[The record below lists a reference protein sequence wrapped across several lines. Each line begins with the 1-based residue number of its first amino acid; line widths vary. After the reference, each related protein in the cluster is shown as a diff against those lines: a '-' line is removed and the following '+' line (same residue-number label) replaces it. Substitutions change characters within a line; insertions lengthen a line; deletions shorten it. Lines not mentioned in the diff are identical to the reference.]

1 MDTRGG
7 WERIVSRVRPAGEKY
22 ESSRTNRYV
31 AVFFRLARRPR
42 GRARRATSDGGRGG
56 SAASAGFALRRG
68 GSHTK
73 VWPERWVG
81 CLPNRSSARV
91 VMVSVASTYVPPDA
105 SGASVLP
112 FAPWSARRS
121 ASARAARRQRA
132 EGCRDEAPRERDATM
147 ARGRRATEAVRGR
160 AGAVCRARGKPAV
173 GGCATRTRRRQ
184 RRAPFCPT
192 RTGTRGRRKDDSNV
206 ERLDGSYSTEAAR

>member
-1 MDTRGG
+1 MGTDRQSG
-7 WERIVSRVRPAGEKY
+7 ESRVKK
-22 ESSRTNRYV
+22 SSRTNRYV

-132 EGCRDEAPRERDATM
+132 EGFRDEAPRERDATM
-147 ARGRRATEAVRGR
+147 AVRATEAVRGR
-160 AGAVCRARGKPAV
+160 AGAVCGARGKPAV
-173 GGCATRTRRRQ
+173 GGCVRDANETASTPRRFAQLEPALADDERTIRMLKGSTVHIRPRRRDE
-184 RRAPFCPT
+184 RGKYPT
-192 RTGTRGRRKDDSNV
+192 V
-206 ERLDGSYSTEAAR
+206 